1 MLNFKSS
8 GVKIKMSISAETTPL
23 LGGIIV
29 LIFFIPIQQ
38 GSWKSCSDFGTENN
52 QNCFKNLLLIRS
64 NQMI

>member
-29 LIFFIPIQQ
+29 L
-38 GSWKSCSDFGTENN
+38 
-52 QNCFKNLLLIRS
+52 LLHPDSTRELEKL
-64 NQMI
+64 Q